1 MTRTSAILLIAALL
15 GLVSAQGLSDA
26 SDRVRW
32 ADSDT
37 VVNDFEHGHGF
48 TTWFAA
54 GTVATDASFARFGA
68 SSLRIATEG
77 DGRPVAAEWR
87 VPEPIDASQASWR
100 LWIHVDDPS
109 ALDELHLQV
118 TADDWDSYAVYRLD
132 RRVHDLDADAWLP
145 LAAVEAEG
153 YTVGEFDP
161 SAVTRVRLRV
171 ADDGTRPVTVHADRL
186 ALAPRAPG
194 AVVSITFDDG
204 WSDHAR
210 YAAPAMRPYGWP
222 GTAYVVPYLV
232 GTAGYMADDEL
243 QALADEGWEIGGHY
257 HPSLERRVDP
267 ELAGI
272 VRRVRAFVETFRR
285 AADLPVTFAYPQ
297 GYFDGHTVAPA
308 VGEGFDAA
316 RTILDGLESL
326 PPGDPLR
333 LRSFSVLPTT
343 DPAQIDAYLEAAARE
358 RGWLILVV
366 HKLDPF
372 PREPTE
378 IAPERFAE
386 VLERI
391 AASGLPVRT
400 VADVL
405 GSLAS
410 ATVREER

>member
-1 MTRTSAILLIAALL
+1 
-15 GLVSAQGLSDA
+15 
-26 SDRVRW
+26 
-32 ADSDT
+32 
-37 VVNDFEHGHGF
+37 
-48 TTWFAA
+48 
-54 GTVATDASFARFGA
+54 
-68 SSLRIATEG
+68 
-77 DGRPVAAEWR
+77 
-87 VPEPIDASQASWR
+87 
-100 LWIHVDDPS
+100 
-109 ALDELHLQV
+109 
-118 TADDWDSYAVYRLD
+118 
-132 RRVHDLDADAWLP
+132 
-145 LAAVEAEG
+145 
-153 YTVGEFDP
+153 VGEFDP

-186 ALAPRAPG
+186 ALAPRAPE
-194 AVVSITFDDG
+194 AAVSITFDDG
-204 WSDHAR
+204 WTDHAR

-232 GTAGYMADDEL
+232 GTAGYMTEDEL
-243 QALADEGWEIGGHY
+243 GALADEGWEIGGHY
-257 HPSLERRVDP
+257 HPSLEGRVDP

-272 VRRVRAFVETFRR
+272 VRRVRAFVETYRR

-308 VGEGFDAA
+308 VGEGFEAA

-343 DPAQIDAYLEAAARE
+343 DPAQIDLYLEAAARE

-366 HKLDPF
+366 HKLDPM

-386 VLERI
+386 ILERI

-405 GSLAS
+405 GSLATGS
-410 ATVREER
+410 GRERP

>member
-1 MTRTSAILLIAALL
+1 MAAWLLIVAFLASA
-15 GLVSAQGLSDA
+15 SAQEPSAAAGPIRSDTA
-26 SDRVRW
+26 Y
-32 ADSDT
+32 T
-37 VVNDFEHGHGF
+37 VVNDFEEGHGF
-48 TTWFAA
+48 ASWFEA
-54 GTVATDASFARFGA
+54 GTVSTDASFARFGS

-87 VPEPIDASQASWR
+87 LPQPIDAGDASWR
-100 LWIHVDDPS
+100 VWVHVDDPS
-109 ALDELHLQV
+109 ALAELRLQV
-118 TADDWDSYAVYRLD
+118 TADDWDGYAVYRLD
-132 RRVHDLDADAWLP
+132 RRVHDVDAGAWLP

-153 YTVGEFDP
+153 YTVGDVDP
-161 SAVTRVRLRV
+161 TAVTRVRLRV

-186 ALAPRAPG
+186 ALAPRARG

-222 GTAYVVPYLV
+222 GTVYVVPYLV
-232 GTAGYMADDEL
+232 GTAGYMTDDEL
-243 QALADEGWEIGGHY
+243 STLAAEGWEIGGHY
-257 HPSLERRVDP
+257 HPSLEGRVDP
-267 ELAGI
+267 ELGGI
-272 VRRVRAFVETFRR
+272 VRGVRAFVERYRR

-297 GYFDGHTVAPA
+297 GYVDGHTVAPA
-308 VGEGFDAA
+308 VGDGFDAA
-316 RTILDGLESL
+316 RTIFDGIESL

-343 DPAQIDAYLEAAARE
+343 DPAQIDAYLELARRE

-366 HKLDPF
+366 HKLDPA

-378 IAPERFAE
+378 IAPEQFAE
-386 VLERI
+386 ILERI

-405 GSLAS
+405 GSLPPA
-410 ATVREER
+410 AVRVEP